1 MYILWKTKYEVYL
14 EMLKRLHMSKRDN
27 RVNRDRLRRENAEL
41 KEYIND
47 LEQVIERYQRM
58 DDEFYEN

>member
-1 MYILWKTKYEVYL
+1 
-14 EMLKRLHMSKRDN
+14 
-27 RVNRDRLRRENAEL
+27 LRRENAEL